1 MRIIRALLH
10 REARRAA
17 HQALKGRMWDRSRP
31 ERGRLLGHE
40 VDALRVARQQPS
52 DAPRRASIH

>member
-17 HQALKGRMWDRSRP
+17 HQALKGRMWDR
-31 ERGRLLGHE
+31 RLLGHE